1 MTYLDDPGQRR
12 DTTPGRASGDAPR
25 TVADTHRQLD
35 PALRRDLDE
44 AMAKISRF
52 LGDGDPLA
60 YQMAPNLRQ
69 AIGAPAQ
76 QDGPAQSGT
85 PSPAPAAPPGAAPAA
100 TGGGGG
106 TVGRVGEVARA
117 TLSAIDFPSF
127 VSSLIQGTF
136 QAVVDSSIQ
145 QMEAYANLLK
155 NVAGTVDRFMQDNV
169 SDGMARDYLADQF
182 GNVLTR
188 DTTGGQPRL
197 RVAPRAAHSGE
208 LPSFFKDLGF
218 DTASDI
224 DDDSIEQVV
233 VPAARRY
240 LAESRQRTLAT
251 MVLMGINRV
260 VVDDG
265 EINAKLQFHID
276 AAETMNMRFDQTKTT
291 AGNMSG
297 YAGRSPF
304 GAQSVMVNTASLNAQ
319 TDINIRTDLTGQVRV
334 KFRSE
339 TFPLE
344 RFADSAAIQL
354 INSNARVPQPL
365 AAASPAAPA
374 AGNPAGARAAPP
386 AAPPTAPVADRP
398 QTGVAPAAAI
408 GIGGATPVAAKSL
421 AENNEWAPEGEP

>member
-1 MTYLDDPGQRR
+1 
-12 DTTPGRASGDAPR
+12 
-25 TVADTHRQLD
+25 
-35 PALRRDLDE
+35 
-44 AMAKISRF
+44 MAKINRF
-52 LGDGDPLA
+52 LGDGDPVA

-69 AIGAPAQ
+69 AIGAPVQ
-76 QDGPAQSGT
+76 QDGGPQPGSSLPTAPSSGT
-85 PSPAPAAPPGAAPAA
+85 RPGTGPAAPS
-100 TGGGGG
+100 GGSG

-117 TLSAIDFPSF
+117 TLSAVDFPSF

-136 QAVVDSSIQ
+136 QAIVDSSIQ

-155 NVAGTVDRFMQDNV
+155 NVASTVDRFMQDNI
-169 SDGMARDYLADQF
+169 SDGMARDYLADQY
-182 GNVLTR
+182 GNVLMR
-188 DTTGGQPRL
+188 DTAGGQPKL
-197 RVAPRAAHSGE
+197 RVHPQAARGGE
-208 LPSFFKDLGF
+208 LPGFFKDLGF
-218 DTASDI
+218 DSPSDM
-224 DDDSIEQVV
+224 DDQSIEQVV

-251 MVLMGINRV
+251 MVMMGINRV

-276 AAETMNMRFDQTKTT
+276 AAETMQMRFDQTKTT

-319 TDINIRTDLTGQVRV
+319 TDINLRTDLTGQVRV

-354 INSNARVPQPL
+354 INSNARVPQPQ
-365 AAASPAAPA
+365 AAAGGAVPPAGSPPAGRTPPSAAPVGPID
-374 AGNPAGARAAPP
+374 AGS
-386 AAPPTAPVADRP
+386 TAPA
-398 QTGVAPAAAI
+398 
-408 GIGGATPVAAKSL
+408 AAKSL
-421 AENNEWAPEGEP
+421 ATVDEWAPEGEA